1 MTRHLD
7 ERLVA
12 LLEPSPGDTVLE
24 LAAGPGD
31 TGFIAAERLGP
42 DGLLLSTDVAP
53 EMVDAARRRAA
64 ELEVANVEFRVEDAS
79 AIGLRDGAV
88 DGVICRFGIM
98 LVPDPARALAEIA
111 RVLRI
116 GGRAAIAVW
125 ASADENDW
133 MTAAARSALELGL
146 MERPDPNAPGPFRLA
161 DPDELRR
168 LVADAGLRVE
178 VLENVPLLWRAGSL
192 DTWWEAVT
200 DLSRM
205 LTTLLERVTHEEGR
219 AVRDGAEQRLAKY
232 VADDGS
238 LEVPG
243 LAQVVLAVRGD
254 Q

>member
-1 MTRHLD
+1 MTRELD

-12 LLEPSPGDTVLE
+12 LLDSAPGDTVLE

-31 TGFIAAERLGP
+31 TGFIAAKRLGS

-64 ELEVANVEFRVEDAS
+64 ELGVANVEFRVEDAS
-79 AIGLRDGAV
+79 AISLPDGAV
-88 DGVICRFGIM
+88 DGVLCRFGIM
-98 LVPDPARALAEIA
+98 LLPDPSRGVAEIA
-111 RVLRI
+111 RVLKP

-125 ASADENDW
+125 ASADDNDW
-133 MTAAARSALELGL
+133 MTAAGRSALELGL
-146 MERPDPNAPGPFRLA
+146 TERPDPHAPGPFRLS

-168 LVADAGLRVE
+168 LVTEAGLRVE
-178 VLENVPLLWRAGSL
+178 VLEDVPLLWRADSL

-205 LTTLLERVTHEEGR
+205 LTTLLERSTPEERQAIRG
-219 AVRDGAEQRLAKY
+219 GAERRLTHY
-232 VADDGS
+232 VAEDGS

-243 LAQVVLAVRGD
+243 LARLVLAVRDG
-254 Q
+254 